1 MTLPASKD
9 MRRPLVNFLRDK
21 KIHSL
26 EDTVRHLAG
35 HFDLTEDDKKVRT
48 PNGRFCSPAA

>member
-9 MRRPLVNFLRDK
+9 MRRPLLNFLRDK
-21 KIHSL
+21 KVHSL